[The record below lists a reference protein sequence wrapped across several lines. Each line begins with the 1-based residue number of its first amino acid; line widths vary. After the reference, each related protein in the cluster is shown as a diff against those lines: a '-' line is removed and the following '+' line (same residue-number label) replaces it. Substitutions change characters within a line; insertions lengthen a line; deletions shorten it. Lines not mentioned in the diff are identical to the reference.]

1 MNDYQTGY
9 DEGLKEGLKTAEFS
23 DSYWLRTYASAAMQG
38 NLANPANTGD
48 SINDIVN
55 NSMEI
60 AQAILAMVKKCEAEN
75 N

>member
-1 MNDYQTGY
+1 MSDYQTGY
-9 DEGLKEGLKTAEFS
+9 DESLAEGLKTAEFS

-38 NLANPANTGD
+38 NLANPANSD

-60 AQAILAMVKKCEAEN
+60 AQALLARVKKVEAEN
-75 N
+75 D